1 MTQVKEL
8 LQEIENANP
17 QGPEAV
23 EQFRVRF
30 VGTKNILKPLM
41 GEIRNVPGELKR
53 DFGQLI
59 NQAKTLAEAKFEVF
73 RLQAEVAAEEA
84 QAQNLDLT
92 APGEP
97 LDLGSR
103 HPVSITLNRIIQI
116 FERIGFVV
124 AEEREIEDDWHNFS
138 AMNTPEDHPAR
149 DMQDTYYLLNSAEM
163 LLRTHT
169 SSVQARVMTTQKPP
183 IRIIAP
189 GRVYRNET
197 ISARSHCQFHQVE
210 GLYIDKGVSFA
221 DMKQTLY
228 YFAQE
233 MYGPHTKIR
242 LRPSFFPFT
251 EPSAEMDVS
260 CFICNSKGCNVC
272 KYSGWVEIMGC
283 GMVDPQVLINCGID
297 PEVYSGFAFGMGVER
312 IAQLIYRVPDLVAAT
327 EWYSQLLGFQ
337 PYFNEPFYVGFNV
350 GGYEL
355 GLQPLEGAVQNGENV
370 ETYWGVYDI
379 QATFAHILALG
390 ATAKMQPTNVGEE
403 IWVATLKD
411 PWGNIIGIIKNPH
424 FK

>member
-1 MTQVKEL
+1 MSADAMTQVKEL

-17 QGPEAV
+17 QGQEAV
-23 EQFRVRF
+23 EQFRLRF
-30 VGTKNILKPLM
+30 LGTKNLLKPLM
-41 GEIRNVPGELKR
+41 AEIRNVPAELKR

-59 NQAKTLAEAKFEVF
+59 NQAKTLAEEKFELF
-73 RLQAEVAAEEA
+73 RLQAEAAAEEA

-149 DMQDTYYLLNSAEM
+149 DMQDTYYLLNSTEM

-233 MYGPHTKIR
+233 MYGPNTKIR

-283 GMVDPQVLINCGID
+283 GMVDPQVLSNCGID
-297 PEVYSGFAFGMGVER
+297 PDVYSGFAFGMGIER
-312 IAQLIYRVPDLVAAT
+312 QAMMLYTITDIR
-327 EWYSQLLGFQ
+327 LLF
-337 PYFNEPFYVGFNV
+337 
-350 GGYEL
+350 
-355 GLQPLEGAVQNGENV
+355 ENDV
-370 ETYWGVYDI
+370 RFLK
-379 QATFAHILALG
+379 QFSKAL
-390 ATAKMQPTNVGEE
+390 
-403 IWVATLKD
+403 
-411 PWGNIIGIIKNPH
+411 
-424 FK
+424 